1 MDKALS
7 AALYRRPTAN
17 FDAGLR
23 AGNTYLLNLRN
34 MNAVPGG
41 IPLVADGKLIGAIG
55 VSGGSGPEDVAVA
68 EAGAAAL
75 K

>member
-1 MDKALS
+1 
-7 AALYRRPTAN
+7 
-17 FDAGLR
+17 
-23 AGNTYLLNLRN
+23 

-41 IPLVADGKLIGAIG
+41 VPLVADGKLIGALG